1 MEETIVAP
9 ATPQGRGGISIIR
22 LSGEGASSVG
32 LGLCGILPGSWSL
45 KPCSILDFSGEVLDY
60 GLVVFFAGPKSYT
73 GEDVVEIHCHG
84 NPLIVDSII
93 SSAISFGA
101 RMAEPGEFTKRAF
114 LNNKIDLAQAE
125 SVADLIAAKTKSA
138 VLGASSSLSGKF
150 SNTVKDCID
159 RLVKLRVLIEATLDF
174 PEEEG
179 VGFSPQ
185 ESKQVYAGLKKE
197 FVFVD
202 RLVSGSLV
210 GLRLRE
216 GVKVVIVGPPNCG
229 KSTLLNCFA
238 ENELAIV
245 SKSPGTTRDT
255 IKVGIDLG
263 GIPVE
268 LVDTAGIRDDKAGL
282 VEKEGMRR
290 AFKELEGA
298 GLVLV
303 MSVVGEEF
311 AVSVDEGVSVIR
323 VFNKVDLF
331 SKKNL
336 VGPKGSVFISAKKRT
351 GLASLEK
358 KMCSFVGLSPGSE
371 VPLFARR
378 RHLSFLQVA
387 KECLARA
394 VDVAVCGGGEE
405 LVAEEL
411 REAQAALGEITN
423 PISSDALLG
432 EIFSSFCVG
441 K

>member
-22 LSGEGASSVG
+22 LSGDGASSVG
-32 LGLCGILPGSWSL
+32 SSLCGALPSSWGL
-45 KPCSILDFSGEVLDY
+45 KPCSISDCDGGVIDF

-93 SSAISFGA
+93 SSAVSFGA

-114 LNNKIDLAQAE
+114 LNDKIDLAQAE

-138 VLGASSSLSGKF
+138 VVGASSSLSGEF
-150 SNTVKDCID
+150 SNMIKGCIE
-159 RLVKLRVLIEATLDF
+159 RLVKVRVLIEATLDF

-179 VGFSPQ
+179 VGLAPK
-185 ESKQVYAGLKKE
+185 ESAWVKIGLKKE
-197 FVFVD
+197 FAFLD

-238 ENELAIV
+238 EKNLAIV
-245 SKSPGTTRDT
+245 SGSPGTTRDV
-255 IKVGIDLG
+255 IKVNINLG
-263 GIPVE
+263 GVPIE
-268 LVDTAGIRDDKAGL
+268 LVDTAGIRESEAGL